1 MKVIVVGL
9 GIQGVK
15 RSRIAAAD
23 LVATVDP
30 CKPQADFK
38 DIKQIDLSSYQAAL
52 VCTPD
57 DTKIELLTYLL
68 SHGKHVLVEKPLLST
83 HDSELVKLGDLA
95 RSHGVSCYTAYNH
108 RFEPFI
114 AKARDLIAADHIGE
128 ILSLRMFYGNG
139 TAREVRDSAW
149 RDKGMGVLSDLG
161 SHLLD
166 TTEFLLGQ
174 KRTDLVTFSS
184 YKLENLAADFVLF
197 GSTQQKPR
205 IQLEATL
212 LSWRNTFNLDVI
224 GTQGSL
230 HINCLCKWGPS
241 TLVVRNRI
249 LPSGRPSEETETLE
263 IKDPTWQLEYDYF
276 TANAAKGITNIESD
290 IWINQTFRALLAS
303 GDK

>member
-9 GIQGVK
+9 GIQGAK
-15 RSRIAAAD
+15 RLRIAAND
-23 LVATVDP
+23 VVATVDP
-30 CKPQADFK
+30 YKADADFK
-38 DIKQIDLSSYQAAL
+38 DIKQVDLNSYQAAL

-68 SHGKHVLVEKPLLST
+68 SNRKHVLVEKPIICESDREIEALMQ
-83 HDSELVKLGDLA
+83 LA
-95 RSHGVSCYTAYNH
+95 KKNGVSCYTAYNH

-114 AKARDLIAADHIGE
+114 AKARGIIESKEIGD

-139 TAREVRDSAW
+139 TAREVRDSVW

-166 TTEFLLGQ
+166 TTNFLLGS
-174 KRTDLVTFSS
+174 KRTDLRSFSS
-184 YKLENLAADFVLF
+184 YKLENKAADFVLF
-197 GSTQQKPR
+197 GSTEQIPR

-212 LSWRNTFNLDVI
+212 LSWRNSFYLDLI
-224 GTQGSL
+224 GSLGSL

-241 TLVVRNRI
+241 TLTVRKRV
-249 LPSGRPSEETETLE
+249 LPSGRPSETNEVLE

-276 TANAAKGITNIESD
+276 TAGAEKGITNLETD
-290 IWINQTFRALLAS
+290 LWINQSLRALYKNS
-303 GDK
+303 